1 MDRKICLTHKN
12 MPPKVR
18 VDIPHPLAQIFW
30 YLSLSKELCSRKLK
44 RMQNINIYVET
55 EPSKYVLIRWEFIYS
70 LDVVKGFSNSRISF
84 QHTTAPLRMSK
95 ACDKIQRETKNTKS
109 LFMTSFMDPDAIT
122 TYQAQSSMKH
132 ETLRHCA
139 TWCVKKIQHG
149 SSSLFLVLIFIRFSF
164 YFAPSSFAYRKK
176 KLLPKP
182 RQERAR
188 TTVNF
193 WTWNIVRHFVYS
205 FLPKLKTTRKSS
217 KKSCASTSLQC
228 QNRVILDVLSSY
240 ILTFPYRST
249 VNDWMGD
256 ELRLASG
263 KNFLWIFISEQ

>member
-176 KLLPKP
+176 KITPK
-182 RQERAR
+182 AKTR
-188 TTVNF
+188 T
-193 WTWNIVRHFVYS
+193 
-205 FLPKLKTTRKSS
+205 
-217 KKSCASTSLQC
+217 
-228 QNRVILDVLSSY
+228 
-240 ILTFPYRST
+240 
-249 VNDWMGD
+249 
-256 ELRLASG
+256 G
-263 KNFLWIFISEQ
+263 KNNSQFLNMKYSSPFCLQFSAKVENDEEIE

>member
-95 ACDKIQRETKNTKS
+95 ACDKNSKGNEEYKKLIYDFFYGSWCDHHLSGPVIDETWN
-109 LFMTSFMDPDAIT
+109 P
-122 TYQAQSSMKH
+122 
-132 ETLRHCA
+132 
-139 TWCVKKIQHG
+139 
-149 SSSLFLVLIFIRFSF
+149 SSLCDLMRKENSTWKFQPFSC
-164 YFAPSSFAYRKK
+164 SH
-176 KLLPKP
+176 L
-182 RQERAR
+182 
-188 TTVNF
+188 
-193 WTWNIVRHFVYS
+193 H
-205 FLPKLKTTRKSS
+205 
-217 KKSCASTSLQC
+217 
-228 QNRVILDVLSSY
+228 
-240 ILTFPYRST
+240 
-249 VNDWMGD
+249 
-256 ELRLASG
+256 
-263 KNFLWIFISEQ
+263 